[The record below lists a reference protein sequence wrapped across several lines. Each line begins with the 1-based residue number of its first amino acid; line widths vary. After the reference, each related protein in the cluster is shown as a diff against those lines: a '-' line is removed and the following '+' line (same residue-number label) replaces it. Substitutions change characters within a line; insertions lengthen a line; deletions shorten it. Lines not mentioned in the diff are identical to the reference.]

1 MTRRLARE
9 DMTFLERAH
18 AQRLGWGPFYAGG
31 FVLLM
36 SLLLS
41 RAPMWPWFICTA
53 GPLTLA
59 FVAWSLSRLDGWLHE
74 VYSLLCIG
82 VGLFFVFWARSL
94 GAQPLERGK
103 FGEQF
108 LQWAQWF
115 VVLFGATILLGIGW
129 WSSKTK
135 RTEVHLEDDVRGWQ
149 EVAQNFGLGMTS
161 RKIMSKDANGNE
173 TGFFVWPRG
182 ATTVRNVMQHR
193 EQLEGAMGFPEGTL
207 RLMKHG
213 KQTDR
218 VDYMSLKDNPLTES
232 VEWPGPQ
239 QAPDGGDL
247 SVEVPCRIGKN
258 ERGEVHEV
266 PYIRRDNHFVANKLL
281 GGTQGSG
288 KSGGMTL
295 HIADLACRS
304 DVCQWGMDMKD
315 GSEIFPWNK
324 VLDNLATT
332 IDEAMEM
339 LKALDAIM
347 DYRGQEN
354 TRRGRK
360 SWPITPE
367 EPLLVVWVDELHR
380 LLGARNGRD
389 ARKFTE
395 CIDIFTRLM
404 TTGRALGIAICGATQ
419 NPTLEATHSSQIRD
433 RFNQRICFR
442 TEKEGHED
450 YILNTWRPG
459 SHLLDSDASG
469 LCFIQD
475 RDKKYDVPVR
485 YYYVTDWMVE
495 QIVAVRAPGLP
506 LDTGSAE
513 AARAVSRRYDDRHG
527 KMLAVVE
534 ETDATDEVVVISDP
548 VPDGGFEGPTA
559 SLKGIYEAEKRIK
572 EELAAAAAADDKASS
587 LVPVVGTNVTLQA
600 VYAADKAKQEDA
612 APPAAPQGPPPVGED
627 AVWLLLET
635 AKDRGASAKQCFE
648 AAERRSSW
656 FHKWKIPHM
665 DAGTIVQPQGPQ
677 GPYVLAKYAKVKVSA
692 ASGE

>member
-9 DMTFLERAH
+9 DMSFLERAH
-18 AQRLGWGPFYAGG
+18 ASRLGWGPFYAGG
-31 FVLLM
+31 FVLLV

-41 RAPMWPWFICTA
+41 RAPAWPWAICTL
-53 GPLTLA
+53 GPLVLA
-59 FVAWSLSRLDGWLHE
+59 LVAWVLSRLRGAVRKAYAFFCL
-74 VYSLLCIG
+74 SA
-82 VGLFFVFWARSL
+82 GLFFVFWARML
-94 GAQPLERGK
+94 GAQPLDRELV
-103 FGEQF
+103 GEQF

-115 VVLFGATILLGIGW
+115 VTLLGVSILLGIGW
-129 WSSKTK
+129 WTSKTK
-135 RTEVHLEDDVRGWQ
+135 RTEVHLEDDLRGWQ
-149 EVAQNFGLGMTS
+149 EIAANFGLGMTA
-161 RKIMSKDANGNE
+161 RKIVSKDANGNE
-173 TGFFVWPRG
+173 TGFFVWERG
-182 ATTVRNVMQHR
+182 KTTVRNVMNHR
-193 EQLEGAMGFPEGTL
+193 EQLEGAMGMPEGTL

-213 KQTDR
+213 KSTDR
-218 VDYMSLKDNPLTES
+218 VDYMSLRDNPLTKS

-239 QAPDGGDL
+239 QAPGGGDL
-247 SVEVPCRIGKN
+247 SVDVPCAIGMN
-258 ERGEVHEV
+258 EKGELHEV
-266 PYIRRDNHFVANKLL
+266 PYIRRDNNFVANKLL

-304 DVCQWGMDMKD
+304 DVTQWGMDMKD
-315 GSEIFPWNK
+315 GSEIFPWRAIM
-324 VLDNLATT
+324 DNLATT
-332 IDEAMEM
+332 IDEASEM

-360 SWPITPE
+360 SWPITPD

-404 TTGRALGIAICGATQ
+404 TTGRALGIAVCGATQ

-475 RDKKYDVPVR
+475 RDKKFDVPVR
-485 YYYVTDWMVE
+485 YFYVTDWMVE
-495 QIVAVRAPGLP
+495 QVVAIRAPGLP
-506 LDTGSAE
+506 LDTGSAA
-513 AARAVSRRYDDRHG
+513 AARAVSRRYDDRLG
-527 KMLAVVE
+527 EMIGVVA

-548 VPDGGFEGPTA
+548 VPDGGFEGPTVPLRA
-559 SLKGIYEAEKRIK
+559 VYDAEQRIK
-572 EELAAAAAADDKASS
+572 DALAAQVAADDVASS
-587 LVPVVGTNVTLQA
+587 LVPVAGENASLRAIYEADQEK
-600 VYAADKAKQEDA
+600 AAA
-612 APPAAPQGPPPVGED
+612 AQLPTAPAPMGED

-635 AKDRGASAKQCFE
+635 AKGRGASAKQCFE
-648 AAERRSSW
+648 AAERKSSW
-656 FHKWKIPHM
+656 FHRWKIPHL
-665 DAGTIVQPQGPQ
+665 DSGAIVQPEGPQ
-677 GPYVLAKYAKVKVSA
+677 GPYVLAKYAPVGVST